1 MNKYEIIIYWSNAD
15 NVFIAEIPELKGC
28 VAHGETQDEALK
40 EVFLV
45 VNEWMEIAKEK
56 GWEIPVPKGRLI
68 YA

>member
-40 EVFLV
+40 EVSLLA
-45 VNEWMEIAKEK
+45 NEWMKIAKEN
-56 GWEIPVPKGRLI
+56 GWDIPVPKGRLI